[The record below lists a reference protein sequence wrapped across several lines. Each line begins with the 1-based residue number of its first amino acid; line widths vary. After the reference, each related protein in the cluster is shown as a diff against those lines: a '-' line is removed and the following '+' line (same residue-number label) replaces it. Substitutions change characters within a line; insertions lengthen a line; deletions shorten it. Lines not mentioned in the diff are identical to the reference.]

1 MENIPRVLPENLAI
15 SLDFSQI
22 NIQPVFAW
30 LAATGNINDHEMQ
43 KTFNCGIGLV
53 LVVSSADRQSV
64 LETLLPHGGRVI
76 GTIKNRKLTE
86 PKVDIDSM
94 MFASCMYRV
103 QQTLILPKKKV
114 AVLISGNGS
123 NLQALIDAT
132 HNTTMGMG
140 AEIVLVISNK
150 DNVLGLKRAEAA
162 GIPHK
167 VILHKKYDT
176 REKFDHAMTKEL
188 EAFGVDIICLAGFMR
203 ILTTDFVRKWK
214 GQLINIHPSLLPKY
228 PGLNSQKQA
237 LDAKDHCS
245 GCTIHFVDE
254 GVDTGAIILQQSV
267 SIAKDETEE
276 SLTQKIHV
284 AEHFAFPIALRMV
297 ATGIVNL

>member
-1 MENIPRVLPENLAI
+1 MLPENLAI

-22 NIQPVFAW
+22 NIHPVFAW

-53 LVVSSADRQSV
+53 IVVSQADRQSV
-64 LETLLPHGGRVI
+64 IETLLPHGGRVI
-76 GTIKNRKLTE
+76 GTVKNRKPTE
-86 PKVDIDSM
+86 QKVDIDSL
-94 MFASCMYRV
+94 MFASSMRRV
-103 QQTLILPKKKV
+103 QNSLLQQKKKV
-114 AVLISGNGS
+114 AVLISGTGS

-132 HNTTMGMG
+132 RNTTMGMG

-150 DNVLGLKRAEAA
+150 ENVLGLKRAEAA
-162 GIPHK
+162 GIPTRCYSHK
-167 VILHKKYDT
+167 NYET
-176 REKFDHAMTKEL
+176 REQFDAAMTSEL
-188 EAFGVDIICLAGFMR
+188 EAFGVDIVCLAGFMR
-203 ILTTDFVRKWK
+203 ILSTDFVQKWK

-237 LDAKDHCS
+237 LDAKDHSS

-267 SIAKDETEE
+267 TITKNDTEE
-276 SLTQKIHV
+276 TLTQKIHR
-284 AEHFAFPIALRMV
+284 AEHFAYPIALRMV